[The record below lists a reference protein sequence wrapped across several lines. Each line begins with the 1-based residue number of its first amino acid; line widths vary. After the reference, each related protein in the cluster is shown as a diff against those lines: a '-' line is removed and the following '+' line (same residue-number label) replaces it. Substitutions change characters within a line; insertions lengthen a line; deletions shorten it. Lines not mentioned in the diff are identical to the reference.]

1 MAADIDKVYTTLKQI
16 VRDWSVEGAQERD
29 ACYNPI
35 LNELKNLY
43 KDQERFI

>member
-1 MAADIDKVYTTLKQI
+1 MGPDVDKVCTTLKQI
-16 VRDWSVEGAQERD
+16 VRDWSIEGAEERD

-43 KDQERFI
+43 LNQERY